1 MQRALVNGEI
11 STAHG
16 FGFEEIGD
24 LKPALL
30 VRRDLGLGSRI
41 I

>member
-11 STAHG
+11 STADG
-16 FGFEEIGD
+16 FGLEEISY

-30 VRRDLGLGSRI
+30 VRCDLGLASRI

>member
-11 STAHG
+11 STADG
-16 FGFEEIGD
+16 CGLEEISY
-24 LKPALL
+24 LKPASLF
-30 VRRDLGLGSRI
+30 RSSLGLVSRI

>member
-1 MQRALVNGEI
+1 VNGEI
-11 STAHG
+11 STADG
-16 FGFEEIGD
+16 LGLEEISY

-30 VRRDLGLGSRI
+30 VRRDLGLDSLI